1 MFAHNA
7 SMPEEQAPLPP
18 SEGTSGERN
27 YPIKVMRREFRVSKA
42 FGLNYLLYVPERLQG
57 SRDEKCPTILFLH
70 GLGESGDDPSAV
82 LRQGLPPYVA
92 EHPDFPFI
100 VIAPQCPWNTWW
112 PELADWLD
120 QLLLHCGATL
130 PVDAQRLYLTGLS
143 MGGYGS
149 WYLGALW
156 PERFAA
162 IAPICGGG
170 IVFHGFPK
178 RVERLKHTPVWAFH
192 GALDDRVPLGESQ
205 SLVDALRE
213 CGGNVKLTV
222 YPQAEH
228 DSWTET
234 YSNAELYSWFLSH
247 RLSQPTL

>member
-1 MFAHNA
+1 MRGK
-7 SMPEEQAPLPP
+7 QAPLPP
-18 SEGTSGERN
+18 SGGSNREQNHPS
-27 YPIKVMRREFRVSKA
+27 KVMRTEFRVTKTL
-42 FGLNYLLYVPERLQG
+42 GLNYLQYVPERGQG
-57 SRDEKCPTILFLH
+57 SREEKCPTILFLH

-82 LRQGLPPYVA
+82 LRQGVPPYVA

-120 QLLLHCGATL
+120 QLLLHCKATL
-130 PVDAQRLYLTGLS
+130 PIDAQRLYLTGLS

-162 IAPICGGG
+162 VAPICGGG
-170 IVFHGFPK
+170 IVFHGFPE

-192 GALDDRVPLGESQ
+192 GALDDRVPLSESE
-205 SLVDALRE
+205 SLVDALRAR
-213 CGGNVKLTV
+213 GGNVKLTV
-222 YPQAEH
+222 YPQAAH
-228 DSWTET
+228 D
-234 YSNAELYSWFLSH
+234 
-247 RLSQPTL
+247 